1 MTADDRFG
9 GSVSEWLH
17 DRAGD
22 GAPDYLDVVLGRT
35 AATRQR
41 PGWTLVAWWL
51 PVSVTAPTS
60 PRSLPRLGRLVLV
73 GLLILALAVAAI
85 VAVGS
90 RERRLPPPFGL
101 ARNGIVVTAIGGQLY
116 TVDPVSGTTTALAAK
131 SPDGT
136 DFGPMFSRDGTKLLF
151 VRGVLDKGVEI
162 VVANADGT
170 GAKVV
175 SPAVEGIDQVDWS
188 PDGTR
193 LVYLSRVLDQGRIN
207 VVNADGTD
215 PDTLDVGGPAN
226 QVSWLAP
233 DGAYILFR
241 REHLSDADPKPAIF
255 VVRPDGTGL
264 RDVTSRP
271 ALDDA
276 DFQDISGSPDGTKVA
291 YRESSLRGYFQ
302 IHILDLRTGIDQI
315 LPSPRDAPAQT
326 SPAFSPDG
334 THVAY
339 LRFHL
344 GQVVQ
349 LVVAPLDGTSTG
361 VDLPLRGD
369 LGSDGPTINN
379 YFFTPDGTAVV
390 ANELN
395 SRTEWLLPIDGS
407 PGTVLARGTQP
418 YDALS
423 TIQRLAP

>member
-22 GAPDYLDVVLGRT
+22 GAPTYLDDVLGET

-51 PVSVTAPTS
+51 PASVTAPTS
-60 PRSLPRLGRLVLV
+60 PSTVPKFGRLLLL
-73 GLLILALAVAAI
+73 GLLILAVVIAAI
-85 VAVGS
+85 VAAGS
-90 RERRLPPPFGL
+90 REQRLPPPFGL
-101 ARNGIVVTAIGGQLY
+101 ARNGIVITAIGGTLY
-116 TVDPVSGTTTALAAK
+116 TVDPLTGARAPLAREVS
-131 SPDGT
+131 DGSA
-136 DFGPMFSRDGTKLLF
+136 FGPMFSRDGTKLLY
-151 VRGVLDKGVEI
+151 VEGLPDGRVEL
-162 VVANADGT
+162 VVATKDGT
-170 GAKVV
+170 QAKVV
-175 SPAVEGIDQVDWS
+175 SPGVEGLDQVDWS
-188 PDGTR
+188 PDGRR
-193 LVYLSRVLDQGRIN
+193 LVYLSRDLGRGRIN

-215 PDTLDVGGPAN
+215 LQTLDVGGPAN

-233 DGAYILFR
+233 DGANILFR
-241 REHLSDADPKPAIF
+241 REHLLDADPKPAIF

-271 ALDDA
+271 AFDDA

-291 YRESSLRGYFQ
+291 YRESALKGYFQ
-302 IHILDLRTGIDQI
+302 IHLLDLRTGSDGI

-326 SPAFSPDG
+326 GPAFSPDG
-334 THVAY
+334 THIAY

-344 GQVVQ
+344 GHVVQ

-379 YFFTPDGTAVV
+379 YVFTPDGTAVV
-390 ANELN
+390 ANELTT
-395 SRTEWLLPIDGS
+395 RTEWLLPTDGS
-407 PGTVLARGTQP
+407 PGTVLARGNQP
-418 YDALS
+418 YDGLT